1 MISQGDPPDD
11 DNNDDGGYGR
21 PPRTT
26 RFAKGQSGYPAGRPR
41 GRHREAPYE
50 AVLGQMVTIRENG
63 VLRRVTATEA
73 FLLQHSKRAL
83 EGDGAATRTTLAVI
97 EYAKERI
104 RALHGFIRTLTYVM
118 VVPGSVTYA
127 LMPLRMAKKLDPYR
141 ETARLALEPWLV
153 EAALARLDCKLSP
166 EEQRIVLKATRTPH
180 KVRWP
185 EWWSEHP

>member
-11 DNNDDGGYGR
+11 DEKNGGGYR
-21 PPRTT
+21 KPPRTT
-26 RFAKGQSGYPAGRPR
+26 RFAKGQSAYPAGRPR

-50 AVLGQMVTIRENG
+50 AVLGRMVTIREGG
-63 VLRRVTATEA
+63 VERDVKADEA
-73 FLLQHSKRAL
+73 FLLQHTKRAL

-104 RALHGFIRTLTYVM
+104 STLHGFIRTITRVI
-118 VVPGSVTYA
+118 VNPGSVTYA

-141 ETARLALEPWLV
+141 ETARMALEPWLV
-153 EAALARLDCKLSP
+153 EAALARLDRRLSP
-166 EEQRIVLKATRTPH
+166 ADQRTIVKATRTPH
-180 KVRWP
+180 KVKWP